1 MREITEF
8 PVPCDVCHYEIATV
22 ESEDG
27 LVGRHSRDVRTARR
41 RLREF
46 IAAEPR
52 R

>member
-27 LVGRHSRDVRTARR
+27 LVCRQCRDVRAAMR